1 MPVVV
6 DQYLRFRVATSQDA
20 NAEIGERKDAKSVSD
35 YSLPIVHVWYDHQPG
50 G

>member
-20 NAEIGERKDAKSVSD
+20 NAEIGERKDAKSIATI
-35 YSLPIVHVWYDHQPG
+35 PCP
-50 G
+50 